1 LTQPD
6 TLIPAGPRQI
16 GARHT
21 WPGTF
26 QGLE

>member
-1 LTQPD
+1 MQPGP
-6 TLIPAGPRQI
+6 LIPAGPRQI
-16 GARHT
+16 GTGHT